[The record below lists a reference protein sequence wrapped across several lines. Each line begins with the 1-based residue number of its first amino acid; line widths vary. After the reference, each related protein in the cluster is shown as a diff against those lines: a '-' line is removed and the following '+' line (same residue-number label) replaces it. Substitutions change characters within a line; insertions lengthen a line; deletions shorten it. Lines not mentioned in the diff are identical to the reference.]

1 MVITVPSP
9 RRNDVAPYQVVSEPP
24 HEGWLIHSIRGW
36 EMIDKK
42 DMATEGTEDRLKG
55 AAKQAEGR
63 VRNALGGLTGNTG
76 EQVKGKGQEIKGKVQ
91 DAAGKAKQRLDPEP
105 GVDEE

>member
-1 MVITVPSP
+1 MT
-9 RRNDVAPYQVVSEPP
+9 
-24 HEGWLIHSIRGW
+24 
-36 EMIDKK
+36 DKK
-42 DMATEGTEDRLKG
+42 DLATEGTEDRLKG
-55 AAKQAEGR
+55 AGKQAEGR
-63 VRNALGGLTGNTG
+63 IRNAVGGLTGNTR